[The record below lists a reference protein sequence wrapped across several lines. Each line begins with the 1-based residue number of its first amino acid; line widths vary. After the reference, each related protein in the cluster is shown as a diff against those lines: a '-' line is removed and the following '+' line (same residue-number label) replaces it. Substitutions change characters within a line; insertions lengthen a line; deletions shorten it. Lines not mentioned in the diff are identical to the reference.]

1 MARTS
6 LRRRLIVLLVAAL
19 GVVQILTLT
28 AVLLATQRNVRS
40 ELEAKL
46 KVAEGVFERL
56 YETRFRQLLASVEV
70 LAADFGFKQAAAT
83 GDSATIE
90 SVLEN
95 HGARAGADL
104 AVLVG
109 LDGHTVASTG
119 AHDSLMANAAWQAM
133 LAQLRRDDYAL
144 ATLAANNTG
153 YQLVAVPVAAPE
165 KIGWL
170 LMGFA
175 INDKLAA
182 EMQHLTGLEVSFVSL
197 APQLRLLAST
207 LDGTARA
214 PLVASVSFS
223 RAPDPRA
230 VRDLHLED
238 QDYLTRVLPLASA
251 QEGIEVVLQ
260 QSLTAALMPY
270 HRLAWRLAGFFTLVL
285 VLALAAGV
293 SVARGITAPLQQ
305 LAAAAARIGEGH
317 YGHEIEVKSDDEIGQ
332 LASTLNGMQV
342 EIAEREHR
350 IVHQAH
356 HDDLTGLPN
365 RWLANDRLA
374 GAIHRAQRSG
384 RAFSVALLDLSR
396 FKQINDSL
404 GHHIGDVVLQET
416 ARRIVARTRR
426 ADTVARLGGDDFL
439 LILEGADTSQARD
452 MLGVLRTSLTQPI
465 ELEGMSV
472 SLDFRAGVVSYPDHG
487 EDPSALMRRAEIAM
501 YDAKESQDWL
511 VAYRAGRDE
520 GHLRQLAIVAT
531 LPAALARDELT
542 LHYQPKADIASGSI
556 TQAEALVRWIH
567 PQFGF
572 LPPDEFITVIEQSGN
587 ISTLTAWIIDRA
599 ARQCREWLT
608 RGLDIKV
615 SVNLSALDL
624 VNEELP
630 NLLER
635 ALTQYRLSPR
645 QLGLEVTESAVM
657 RDPTTALAVLAR
669 LRETGFG
676 LSIDDFGTGY
686 SSLAQL
692 KRMPVDELKI
702 DKSFVLHLSESSDDA
717 VIVKSTIDLAHTL
730 GLKVV
735 AEGVETVDAWHTL
748 RELGCDTAQG
758 YLISKPLAPADFEGW
773 LRANGQSC
781 VTLTEVA
788 A

>member
-6 LRRRLIVLLVAAL
+6 LRRRLILLLVAAL
-19 GVVQILTLT
+19 GVVQILTLS
-28 AVLLATQRNVRS
+28 AVLLATHRNVRS
-40 ELEAKL
+40 DLNARL
-46 KVAEGVFERL
+46 AVAEGVFERL

-83 GDSATIE
+83 ADGPTIA

-95 HGARAGADL
+95 HGARAAADL

-119 AHDSLMANAAWQAM
+119 ARQSLAANDAWQAM
-133 LAQLRRDDYAL
+133 LTQLRKDDYAL
-144 ATLAANNTG
+144 ATLDVDGTG
-153 YQLVAVPVAAPE
+153 YQLVAVPVLAPDR
-165 KIGWL
+165 IGWL

-175 INDKLAA
+175 LNDKLAA

-197 APQLRLLAST
+197 VPRLQLLAST
-207 LDGTARA
+207 LDGVVREA
-214 PLVASVSFS
+214 LVAGVAGGSTQQAGS
-223 RAPDPRA
+223 AC
-230 VRDLHLED
+230 DLRLHEEN
-238 QDYLTRVLPLASA
+238 YLTRVLPLASA
-251 QEGIEVVLQ
+251 HDGIEVVLQ
-260 QSLTAALMPY
+260 QSLTAALLPY
-270 HRLAWRLAGFFTLVL
+270 HRLAWRLAGFFALVL
-285 VLALAAGV
+285 GLALAAGV
-293 SVARGITAPLQQ
+293 SVARGITAPLQH
-305 LAAAAARIGEGH
+305 LASAAARIGEGH
-317 YGHEIEVKSDDEIGQ
+317 YGAEIAVESNDEIGQ
-332 LASTLNGMQV
+332 LAATLNGMQF

-365 RWLANDRLA
+365 RWLANDRLS

-384 RAFSVALLDLSR
+384 RPFSVALLDLSR

-404 GHHIGDVVLQET
+404 GHHVGDVVLQET
-416 ARRIVARTRR
+416 ARRIVARARR

-439 LILEGADTSQARD
+439 LVLEGADTEQARAI
-452 MLGVLRTSLTQPI
+452 LGVLRNSLTQPI

-472 SLDFRAGVVSYPDHG
+472 SLDFRAGVASYPEHG

-511 VAYRAGRDE
+511 VPYRAGRDE

-542 LHYQPKADIASGSI
+542 LYYQAKADIATGSI
-556 TQAEALVRWIH
+556 AQAEALVRWIH

-572 LPPDEFITVIEQSGN
+572 LPPDEFIPVIEQSGN

-599 ARQCREWLT
+599 ARQCREWLD

-624 VNEELP
+624 LNESLP
-630 NLLER
+630 QLLER
-635 ALTQYRLSPR
+635 AMANYRLLPR

-657 RDPTTALAVLAR
+657 RDPVTALSVLAR
-669 LRETGFG
+669 LREAGFG

-702 DKSFVLHLSESSDDA
+702 DKSFVLHLSESSEDA
-717 VIVKSTIDLAHTL
+717 VIVRSTIELAHTL

-735 AEGVETVDAWHTL
+735 AEGVETVDGWQCL
-748 RELGCDTAQG
+748 RDFGCDTAQG
-758 YLISKPLAPADFEGW
+758 YLIAKPLAPADFERW

-781 VTLTEVA
+781 LTLTEVA

>member
-1 MARTS
+1 MVRNS

-19 GVVQILTLT
+19 GTVQALTLA
-28 AVLLATQRNVRS
+28 AVLLATHRNVRI
-40 ELEAKL
+40 ELNARL
-46 KVAEGVFERL
+46 AVAEDVFERL
-56 YETRFRQLLASVEV
+56 YESRFRQLLSSVEV
-70 LAADFGFKQAAAT
+70 LATDFGFKQAAAT
-83 GDSATIE
+83 ADSATIT

-104 AVLVG
+104 AVLVAP
-109 LDGHTVASTG
+109 DGRTVASSG
-119 AHDSLMANAAWQAM
+119 APVALAEKPAWQAV
-133 LAQLRRDDYAL
+133 LAKLRRDDVVL
-144 ATLAANNTG
+144 ATLVLDETA
-153 YQLVAVPVAAPE
+153 YQLVATPVLAPE

-175 INDKLAA
+175 IDDGLAT
-182 EMQHLTGLEVSFVSL
+182 EMQHLTGLEVSFLSHGARARV
-197 APQLRLLAST
+197 LAST
-207 LDGTARA
+207 LARDA
-214 PLVASVSFS
+214 RGALAGQLVAPAQGRTAS
-223 RAPDPRA
+223 RELRLLDEEFLGRA
-230 VRDLHLED
+230 
-238 QDYLTRVLPLASA
+238 LPLKSA
-251 QEGIEVVLQ
+251 DAGMQVLLQ
-260 QSLTAALMPY
+260 QSLTAALTPY
-270 HRLAWRLAGFFTLVL
+270 HRLAWRLGGFFTLVL
-285 VLALAAGV
+285 VLAIAAGV

-305 LAAAAARIGEGH
+305 LAMAAERIGEGQ
-317 YGHEIEVKSDDEIGQ
+317 YGTEVEVRTNDEIGQ
-332 LASTLNGMQV
+332 LAATLNGMQF

-374 GAIHRAQRSG
+374 GAIHRAQRA
-384 RAFSVALLDLSR
+384 RRPFSVALLDLSR

-404 GHHIGDVVLQET
+404 GHHIGDVVLKET
-416 ARRIVARTRR
+416 ARRIVARARR

-439 LILEGADTSQARD
+439 LLLEGADITQARAI
-452 MLGVLRTSLTQPI
+452 LGVLRNSLTQPI

-472 SLDFRAGVVSYPDHG
+472 SLDFRAGVASYPEHG

-511 VAYRAGRDE
+511 VPYRAGRDE

-542 LHYQPKADIASGSI
+542 LNYQAKADIASGTV

-587 ISTLTAWIIDRA
+587 ISLLTAWIIDRA
-599 ARQCREWLT
+599 ARQCREWLS

-624 VNEELP
+624 LNDDLP
-630 NLLER
+630 ALLER
-635 ALTQYRLSPR
+635 TLANYQLAAC

-657 RDPTTALAVLAR
+657 RDPATALGVLAR
-669 LRETGFG
+669 LREAGFG

-702 DKSFVLHLSESSDDA
+702 DKSFVLHLCESSDDT

-735 AEGVETVDAWHTL
+735 AEGVETIDAWHSL
-748 RELGCDTAQG
+748 RELGCDVAQG
-758 YLISKPLAPADFEGW
+758 YLIAKPLPPAEFERW
-773 LRANGQSC
+773 LRAHGQSC
-781 VTLTEVA
+781 LTLTEA
-788 A
+788 AA